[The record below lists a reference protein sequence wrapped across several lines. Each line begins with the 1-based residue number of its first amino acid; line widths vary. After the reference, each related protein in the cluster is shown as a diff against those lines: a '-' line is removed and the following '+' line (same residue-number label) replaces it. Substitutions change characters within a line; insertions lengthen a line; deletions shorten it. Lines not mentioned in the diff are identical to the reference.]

1 MAIPQ
6 TVYDSADFIG
16 LSGSALRL
24 LIDIYT
30 QYNGKNNGDLTAAM
44 SVLKE
49 RGWTSRNGLNKS
61 LQELL
66 DARLLVR
73 TREGQFPKLC
83 ALYAVTWHNIDECQ
97 GKLLNVDPTATPVRK
112 FSLEVIQGGKQ

>member
-6 TVYDSADFIG
+6 TVYDSQDFMG

-44 SVLKE
+44 SILAK
-49 RGWTSRNGLNKS
+49 RGWTSKRGLSDS
-61 LQELL
+61 LSELL

-73 TREGQFPKLC
+73 TREGKFPKLC
-83 ALYAVTWHNIDECQ
+83 ALYAVTWHNIDECS
-97 GKLLNVDPTATPVRK
+97 GKLLNVDPTVTPVRK
-112 FSLEVIQGGKQ
+112 FSLELIAGGKQ